1 MNITSIYWSFFVLI
15 FGFNLGFAQDDSQNS
30 QKEIQLE
37 EVRISSKKE
46 RRRQKQIEKLKNPK
60 WLKVVGTKGF
70 FTDNKSSY
78 IARNSFEARQQY
90 NGRALQQTREEL
102 VYSNIGINR
111 SGKFDYDRLETRI
124 IQLAL
129 FRPEI
134 NELEIQVAASC
145 DGFQDIQYLFLIDED
160 LKLVREINSIDNF
173 MKGFKVT
180 DPTVFRK
187 MEFITNTLC
196 Q

>member
-1 MNITSIYWSFFVLI
+1 MCFVIMFLPAGDL
-15 FGFNLGFAQDDSQNS
+15 FGQNVADEK
-30 QKEIQLE
+30 QEIQLE
-37 EVRISSKKE
+37 EVKISSKKE
-46 RRRQKQIEKLKNPK
+46 RRKRKQIEKLKNPK
-60 WLKVVGTKGF
+60 WLKVVGNKGF
-70 FTDNKSSY
+70 FTDNKSAY

-124 IQLAL
+124 IQIAL
-129 FRPEI
+129 FRPELM
-134 NELEIQVAASC
+134 ELEIKVAANC
-145 DGFQDIQYLFLIDED
+145 EGFQDIQYLFLIDED

-173 MKGFKVT
+173 IKGFKVT

>member
-1 MNITSIYWSFFVLI
+1 MLFYPLFFLIGVASAQNDISSIEDEIKL
-15 FGFNLGFAQDDSQNS
+15 
-30 QKEIQLE
+30 KE
-37 EVRISSKKE
+37 VKISSKKE
-46 RRRQKQIEKLKNPK
+46 RRKKKQIEKLKHPK
-60 WLKVVGTKGF
+60 WLKVLGDKGF

-111 SGKFDYDRLETRI
+111 SGNYDYDRLETRI

-129 FRPEI
+129 FLPEI
-134 NELEIQVAASC
+134 NELEIKIAANC
-145 DGFQDIQYLFLIDED
+145 DGFQDIQYLFLIDTD
-160 LKLVREINSIDNF
+160 LKLLREVNTIDNF
-173 MKGFKVT
+173 IKGFKVS

-187 MEFITNTLC
+187 IEFITNTLC
-196 Q
+196 E